1 MYLNVLTTLGVV
13 SLGVAF
19 SFYGLYFLLV
29 LRQKEAIENF
39 QDTLLRLQEM
49 NSSNES
55 KLENISIIVSTFNEA
70 KVIARKIENLSAL
83 NYPKEKMEVIVF
95 DDSSTD
101 GTADIAEKAF
111 QEKQLIGKV
120 VRNSPRIGLNR
131 SLNAAVAGAVNN
143 LVCVTD
149 SDVLLEKD
157 SLKNSVAVLQ
167 SFKDAGG
174 VTGRI
179 QPVFEGKG
187 MAQTTETSYRGFYHD
202 SMLAE
207 SALHSAFPGNGPL
220 IVYNK
225 TEIPTP
231 IPVDYG
237 STDGN
242 IAMNVIKKGL
252 RFIYV
257 PNAIVY
263 EPEAEN
269 MEDQRLQKVRRAK
282 RLLQVFLHNT
292 DISFN
297 QKYGFFGSRV
307 FPIKMMMMS
316 LSPILFLI
324 GTILTATALLLS
336 QNLMLYALAG
346 VVLAGVAGGFVISK
360 KFSSFFSSFVLH
372 QIYLIL
378 GLFSASRKSVFWKTI
393 DRKTKISS

>member
-1 MYLNVLTTLGVV
+1 M
-13 SLGVAF
+13 AF

-29 LRQKEAIENF
+29 LRQRKVIDSF
-39 QDTLLRLQEM
+39 QETLLRLQEE
-49 NSSNES
+49 NSSDES
-55 KLENISIIVSTFNEA
+55 KLENVSIIVSTFNEA
-70 KVIARKIENLSAL
+70 KVIARKIENLSTL
-83 NYPKEKMEVIVF
+83 DYPKQKMEIIVF

-101 GTADIAEKAF
+101 GTADIAEKTIR
-111 QEKQLIGKV
+111 EKQLSGKV

-131 SLNAAVAGAVNN
+131 SLNAAVAGAKNN
-143 LVCVTD
+143 LVCITD
-149 SDVLLEKD
+149 SDVLLEKN
-157 SLKNSVAVLQ
+157 SLRNSISVLQ

-174 VTGRI
+174 VTGHI

-187 MAQTTETSYRGFYHD
+187 MAQTTEASYRGYYHD

-225 TEIPTP
+225 MEILTP

-242 IAMNVIKKGL
+242 IAMNIIKKGL

-282 RLLQVFLHNT
+282 RLLQVLLHNT

-297 QKYGFFGSRV
+297 QKYGFFGSRI
-307 FPIKMMMMS
+307 FPIKLMMMS

-324 GTILTATALLLS
+324 GTILTAMGLILS
-336 QNLMLYALAG
+336 QNTILYALAG
-346 VVLAGVAGGFVISK
+346 IVLVGAAGVFAVSK
-360 KFSSFFSSFVLH
+360 KLRSFFSSFVLH
-372 QIYLIL
+372 QVYLIV

>member
-1 MYLNVLTTLGVV
+1 M
-13 SLGVAF
+13 AF

-29 LRQKEAIENF
+29 LRQRKVIDKF
-39 QDTLLRLQEM
+39 QETLLRLQEE

-55 KLENISIIVSTFNEA
+55 KLENVSIIVSTFNEA
-70 KVIARKIENLSAL
+70 RVIARKIENLSAL
-83 NYPKEKMEVIVF
+83 DYPKQKMEIIVF

-101 GTADIAEKAF
+101 GTAEIAEKTIR
-111 QEKQLIGKV
+111 EKQLSGKV

-131 SLNAAVAGAVNN
+131 SLNAAVAGAKNN
-143 LVCVTD
+143 LVCITD
-149 SDVLLEKD
+149 SDVLLEKN
-157 SLKNSVAVLQ
+157 SLRNSVSVLQ

-174 VTGRI
+174 VTGHI

-187 MAQTTETSYRGFYHD
+187 MAQTTEASYRGYYHD

-225 TEIPTP
+225 MEIPTP

-242 IAMNVIKKGL
+242 IAMNIIKKGL

-282 RLLQVFLHNT
+282 RLLQVLLHNT

-297 QKYGFFGSRV
+297 QKYGFFGSRI
-307 FPIKMMMMS
+307 FPIKLMMMS
-316 LSPILFLI
+316 LSPILFFI
-324 GTILTATALLLS
+324 GTILTAMGLILS
-336 QNLMLYALAG
+336 QNTILYALAG
-346 VVLAGVAGGFVISK
+346 IVLVGAAGVLAVSK
-360 KFSSFFSSFVLH
+360 KLRSFFSSFVLH
-372 QIYLIL
+372 QVYLIV